1 MPRKG
6 QPSMP
11 KRTKQKKLDA
21 FLPSSPSASTHQPSS
36 TRTRRTKRRPAPH
49 GSSDDQPISGPSHV
63 PAGDDDDSQSSDPG
77 AIHFE
82 REAAK
87 LSSSEDEEG
96 RAPRPSQTNR
106 RKRIRRA
113 HSDGSASPEPAPD
126 EEEQEVY
133 VRKGKRPAKKT
144 SAVLVLDSDEE
155 EAHPVK
161 KRKLVKGERPPT
173 PQGDEGD
180 LLDEVDEERIIESRL
195 RTRDKRSAFQK
206 NLEKLKRKKRGQ
218 AVQSS
223 SSSGSEE
230 EEEESYAAPFSH
242 ARPDNG
248 TEGVDEDG
256 QEEEEDEDNFIVEDD
271 STQAIELPAEF
282 SMNTYQDLLHHF
294 KILCQMFVHMAVHD
308 ADERGEVATKLQ
320 KNQYFAVPLQIA
332 RRKLSG
338 MRDSLVAGSTWKP
351 HFRKAL
357 DKFPIFELYDLDFAV
372 LGCDACHL
380 GGRKSTLQG
389 RLSGD
394 PYDPLTYESIGD
406 SDTSDNEGGEDSE
419 ETKKQFDLGRF
430 CAKRV
435 RTYHQFTHW
444 EYHLF
449 HGLRDEVETLK
460 ASREG
465 RGFVQV
471 AYANGKQPPED
482 LSDADA
488 IMDWLDERQ
497 IITIQWQEIK
507 TMMENARHLEVRG
520 GRGGDGDFD

>member
-1 MPRKG
+1 MPRKS
-6 QPSMP
+6 QPTTP
-11 KRTKQKKLDA
+11 KRMKQKKLDA
-21 FLPSSPSASTHQPSS
+21 FLPSSPAAGTHEPSS
-36 TRTRRTKRRPAPH
+36 ARPRRTKRRRAQH
-49 GSSDDQPISGPSHV
+49 DSDDDQPMPGPSHV

-82 REAAK
+82 REVVQV
-87 LSSSEDEEG
+87 SSSEDEEG

-106 RKRIRRA
+106 RKRLRRA
-113 HSDGSASPEPAPD
+113 HSDDSASPQPAPD
-126 EEEQEVY
+126 EEQEVY

-144 SAVLVLDSDEE
+144 SAVLVLDSDEAE
-155 EAHPVK
+155 DAQPVK

-173 PQGDEGD
+173 PENDEAD
-180 LLDEVDEERIIESRL
+180 LLDEVDEERIIESRF

-206 NLEKLKRKKRGQ
+206 NLEKLRRKKRGE
-218 AVQSS
+218 AVQSA
-223 SSSGSEE
+223 SSSGSDGDEN
-230 EEEESYAAPFSH
+230 AAPFSH

-248 TEGVDEDG
+248 TEGLDEDEQEG
-256 QEEEEDEDNFIVEDD
+256 EEEEDNFIVEDD
-271 STQAIELPAEF
+271 STQAVELPAEF

-294 KILCQMFVHMAVHD
+294 KIVCQLFVHMAVHD
-308 ADERGEVATKLQ
+308 ADERGEAATKLQ
-320 KNQYFAVPLQIA
+320 KNQYFAVPLQIT

-351 HFRKAL
+351 RFRATL
-357 DKFPIFELYDLDFAV
+357 DKFPVFELYSLDFAV

-394 PYDPLTYESIGD
+394 PYDPLTYESIRESDASD
-406 SDTSDNEGGEDSE
+406 SDEDEDSE

-482 LSDADA
+482 LKDADA

-520 GRGGDGDFD
+520 GRGDGDSD